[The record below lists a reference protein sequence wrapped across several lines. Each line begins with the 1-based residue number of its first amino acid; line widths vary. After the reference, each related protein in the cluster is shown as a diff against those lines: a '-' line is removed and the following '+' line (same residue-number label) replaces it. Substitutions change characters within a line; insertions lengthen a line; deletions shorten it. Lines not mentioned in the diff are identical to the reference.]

1 MVAEKP
7 VFISDEEIDKR
18 VQAKLAEI
26 KHTEALNDAK
36 ALLEK
41 LPEEQRQEALDEFED
56 LIEGKTLTREKAL
69 KYAELVTLSMKKV
82 KKIDPTD

>member
-1 MVAEKP
+1 VVAEKP